1 MFQVF
6 QTFKNKHVIVALI
19 VAPILAILSWY
30 ATGFIVDEKE
40 HAMKDGAIYTLVVKP
55 NCRWESGKCTL
66 SNSDLKIDITGKY
79 TSHTLELDIT
89 SLVPLSDIK
98 IAYDKKDKPQSMV
111 YNTKKDIWQGILD
124 LKYKTQFINAV
135 FVINNTVLYAQF
147 PTTFLNPKDRE
158 FEFEKEYEEEKRLK
172 ELKRL
177 EELK

>member
-1 MFQVF
+1 MFE
-6 QTFKNKHVIVALI
+6 TFKNKHVVVALI

-40 HAMKDGAIYTLVVKP
+40 HAMKDGAIYTLVVRP
-55 NCRWESGKCTL
+55 NCRWTSGKCTL
-66 SNSDLKIDITGKY
+66 SNSDLQIDITGKY
-79 TSHTLELDIT
+79 TSHTLELDIK
-89 SLVPLSDIK
+89 SPVQLSEIK
-98 IAYDKKDKPQSMV
+98 IAYDKNDKPQPMAYDSKNDV
-111 YNTKKDIWQGILD
+111 WQGILD

-147 PTTFLNPKDRE
+147 PTTFLNPKDRV
-158 FEFEKEYEEEKRLK
+158 FEFEKEYEQEKQLK

>member
-1 MFQVF
+1 MF
-6 QTFKNKHVIVALI
+6 QTFKNKHVIVAMI

-40 HAMKDGAIYTLVVKP
+40 HAMKDGAIYTLVVRP
-55 NCRWESGKCTL
+55 NCRWASGKCTL
-66 SNSDLKIDITGKY
+66 SNSDLQIDITGKY
-79 TSHTLELDIT
+79 TSHTLELDIK
-89 SLVPLSDIK
+89 SPVPLSEIK

-111 YNTKKDIWQGILD
+111 YNKEKDVWQGILD

-135 FVINNTVLYAQF
+135 FVINSTVLYAQF

-158 FEFEKEYEEEKRLK
+158 FEFEKEYEKEKQLK

>member
-1 MFQVF
+1 MFE
-6 QTFKNKHVIVALI
+6 TFKNKHVVVALI

-40 HAMKDGAIYTLVVKP
+40 HAMKDGAIYTLVVRP
-55 NCRWESGKCTL
+55 NCRWTSGKCTL
-66 SNSDLKIDITGKY
+66 SNSDLQIDITGKY
-79 TSHTLELDIT
+79 TSHTLELDIK
-89 SLVPLSDIK
+89 SPVPLSEIK
-98 IAYDKKDKPQSMV
+98 IAYDKNDKPQPMAYDSKNDV
-111 YNTKKDIWQGILD
+111 WQGILD

-147 PTTFLNPKDRE
+147 PTTFLNPKDRV
-158 FEFEKEYEEEKRLK
+158 FEFEKEYEKQKQLK

>member
-1 MFQVF
+1 MFE
-6 QTFKNKHVIVALI
+6 TFKNKHVVVALI

-40 HAMKDGAIYTLVVKP
+40 HVMKDGAVYTLVVRP
-55 NCRWESGKCTL
+55 NCRWASGKCTL
-66 SNSDLKIDITGKY
+66 SNSDLQIDITGKY
-79 TSHTLELDIT
+79 TSHTLELDIK
-89 SLVPLSDIK
+89 SPVPLSEIK

-147 PTTFLNPKDRE
+147 PTTFLNPKDRV
-158 FEFEKEYEEEKRLK
+158 FEFEKDYEKARQLK
-172 ELKRL
+172 QQNN
-177 EELK
+177 

>member
-6 QTFKNKHVIVALI
+6 QTFKNKHVIVAMI

-40 HAMKDGAIYTLVVKP
+40 HAMKDGAIYTLVVRP
-55 NCRWESGKCTL
+55 NCRWSSGKCTL

-79 TSHTLELDIT
+79 TSNTLELTIN
-89 SLVPLSDIK
+89 SPVPLSDIK
-98 IAYDKKDKPQSMV
+98 IAYDKKDKPQSMI
-111 YNTKKDIWQGILD
+111 YNTKQDVWKGVLD
-124 LKYKTQFINAV
+124 LKDKTQLINSV

-158 FEFEKEYEEEKRLK
+158 FEFEKEYEKEKQLK

>member
-1 MFQVF
+1 MF
-6 QTFKNKHVIVALI
+6 QTFKNKHVIVAMI

-40 HAMKDGAIYTLVVKP
+40 HAMKDGAIYTLLVRP
-55 NCRWESGKCTL
+55 NCRWASGKCTL

-79 TSHTLELDIT
+79 TSHTLELDIK
-89 SLVPLSDIK
+89 SPVPLSEIK

-111 YNTKKDIWQGILD
+111 YNTKKDVWQGILD
-124 LKYKTQFINAV
+124 LKYKSQFINAV

-147 PTTFLNPKDRE
+147 PTTFLNPKDRI
-158 FEFEKEYEEEKRLK
+158 FEFEKEYEKEKQLK

>member
-1 MFQVF
+1 MFE
-6 QTFKNKHVIVALI
+6 TFKNKHVLVALI

-40 HAMKDGAIYTLVVKP
+40 HAMKDGSIYTLVVRP
-55 NCRWESGKCTL
+55 NCRWTSGKCTL
-66 SNSDLKIDITGKY
+66 ANSDLKIDITGKY
-79 TSHTLELDIT
+79 TSHTLELDIK
-89 SLVPLSDIK
+89 SPVPLSEIK

-111 YNTKKDIWQGILD
+111 YNSKKDVWQGILD

-158 FEFEKEYEEEKRLK
+158 FEFEKEYEKARQLK
-172 ELKRL
+172 
-177 EELK
+177 